1 MQVPRTGSAGG
12 NVTIHV
18 DSRHM
23 EVKISIV
30 SGIRV
35 LIVDDHAV
43 VREGS
48 RQLLEQDE
56 QLEVVGEA
64 GTGEEAIRL
73 ASRLAPDVVLM
84 DLALPDMTGVEAARH
99 IRERAPDIK
108 VVVLS
113 AYDDQDYVVAA
124 MDVGAA
130 AYLLKTVRG
139 KDVVD
144 AIHAVQQGQVIL
156 HPAVAAKLRRSMR
169 QSEDVE
175 PLLSPREMEILRLAA
190 KGLHNKDIAQELS
203 ISVRTVE
210 GHLSHILT
218 KLDVTSRTEAV
229 VYGAARHWFALN

>member
-1 MQVPRTGSAGG
+1 M
-12 NVTIHV
+12 
-18 DSRHM
+18 
-23 EVKISIV
+23 
-30 SGIRV
+30 

-48 RQLLEQDE
+48 RQLLEQDD

-64 GTGEEAIRL
+64 GTGEEAVRL
-73 ASRLAPDVVLM
+73 AARLDPDVVLL
-84 DLALPDMTGVEAARH
+84 DLALPDITGVEAARQM
-99 IRERAPDIK
+99 RERSPEVKI
-108 VVVLS
+108 VVLS
-113 AYDDQDYVVAA
+113 AYDDHDYVVAA

-139 KDVVD
+139 KDVID

-169 QSEDVE
+169 QSDDAE
-175 PLLSPREMEILRLAA
+175 PSLSPREMEILRLAA
-190 KGLHNKDIAQELS
+190 KGLHNKDIADTLS

-210 GHLSHILT
+210 GHLSHVLT

>member
-1 MQVPRTGSAGG
+1 M
-12 NVTIHV
+12 
-18 DSRHM
+18 
-23 EVKISIV
+23 
-30 SGIRV
+30 

-48 RQLLEQDE
+48 RQLLEQDD

-64 GTGEEAIRL
+64 GTGEEAVRL
-73 ASRLAPDVVLM
+73 AARLDPDVVLL
-84 DLALPDMTGVEAARH
+84 DLALPDITGVEAARQM
-99 IRERAPDIK
+99 RERSPEVKI
-108 VVVLS
+108 VVLS

-139 KDVVD
+139 RDVID

-169 QSEDVE
+169 QSDDAE
-175 PLLSPREMEILRLAA
+175 PSLSPREMEILRLAA
-190 KGLHNKDIAQELS
+190 KGLHNRDIAETLS

-218 KLDVTSRTEAV
+218 KLNVTSRTEAV
-229 VYGAARHWFALN
+229 VYGAARHWFSLN

>member
-1 MQVPRTGSAGG
+1 MDR
-12 NVTIHV
+12 
-18 DSRHM
+18 
-23 EVKISIV
+23 
-30 SGIRV
+30 IRV

-48 RQLLEQDE
+48 RQLLEQDD

-64 GTGEEAIRL
+64 GTGEEAVRL
-73 ASRLAPDVVLM
+73 AARLDPDVVLL
-84 DLALPDMTGVEAARH
+84 DLALPDITGVEAARQM
-99 IRERAPDIK
+99 RERSPEVKI
-108 VVVLS
+108 VVLS

-139 KDVVD
+139 RDVID

-169 QSEDVE
+169 QSDDAE
-175 PLLSPREMEILRLAA
+175 PSLSPREMEILRLAA
-190 KGLHNKDIAQELS
+190 KGLHNRDIAETLS

-218 KLDVTSRTEAV
+218 KLNVTSRTEAV
-229 VYGAARHWFALN
+229 VYGAARHWFSLN

>member
-1 MQVPRTGSAGG
+1 MDR
-12 NVTIHV
+12 
-18 DSRHM
+18 
-23 EVKISIV
+23 
-30 SGIRV
+30 IRV
-35 LIVDDHAV
+35 LIVDDHTV

-48 RQLLEQDE
+48 RQLLEQDHA
-56 QLEVVGEA
+56 LDVVGEA
-64 GTGEEAIRL
+64 GTGEDAVRL
-73 ASRLAPDVVLM
+73 ANRLDPDVVLL
-84 DLALPDMTGVEAARH
+84 DLALPDITGVEAARQ
-99 IRERAPDIK
+99 IRVCCPEVKI
-108 VVVLS
+108 VVLS

-139 KDVVD
+139 QDVID

-156 HPAVAAKLRRSMR
+156 HPSVAAKLRRSMR
-169 QSEDVE
+169 QREDAE
-175 PLLSPREMEILRLAA
+175 PLLSAREMEILRLAA
-190 KGLHNKDIAQELS
+190 KGLHNKEISEELS